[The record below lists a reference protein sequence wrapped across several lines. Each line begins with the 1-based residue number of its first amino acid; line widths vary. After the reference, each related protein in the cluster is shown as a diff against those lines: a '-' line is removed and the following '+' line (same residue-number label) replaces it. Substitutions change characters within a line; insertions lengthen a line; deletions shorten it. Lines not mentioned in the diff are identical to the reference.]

1 MLEQRVYK
9 NYKELCKAMSW
20 KVTSSD
26 SKNKQFKELTSI
38 CKWHKEGNKI
48 VIDEI
53 YSQPKEII
61 DNRYATIDKLPYL
74 MKHFQSYKKLCI
86 KKIKKAI
93 KS

>member
-9 NYKELCKAMSW
+9 NYKELCKAMNW

-48 VIDEI
+48 VIDIEI
-53 YSQPKEII
+53 K
-61 DNRYATIDKLPYL
+61 
-74 MKHFQSYKKLCI
+74 
-86 KKIKKAI
+86 
-93 KS
+93 